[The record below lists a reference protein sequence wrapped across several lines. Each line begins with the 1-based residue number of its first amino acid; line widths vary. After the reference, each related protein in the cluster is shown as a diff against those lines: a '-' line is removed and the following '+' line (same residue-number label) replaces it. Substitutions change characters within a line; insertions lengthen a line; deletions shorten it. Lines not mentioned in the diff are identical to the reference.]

1 MTDKK
6 EPQLLGIGTEYIDQN
21 DGKITRKHSQIITD
35 AFIDDLRD
43 SRVNS
48 HNKFQREGETMR
60 VASIPVV
67 IHEKWLREG
76 FDLFKEPHKKVIAKL
91 KAENLDAFI
100 ATDKR
105 L

>member
-6 EPQLLGIGTEYIDQN
+6 DVNLLGIDTDYIDQN
-21 DGKITRKHSQIITD
+21 DGKITRKHTQLITD
-35 AFIDDLRD
+35 SFIQDLRD
-43 SRVNS
+43 DRFAS
-48 HNKFQREGETMR
+48 HNKFNREGEYMR

-67 IHEKWLREG
+67 VHEKWLREG

-100 ATDKR
+100 ATNKR